1 MLVHI
6 PDLLSPEEVLH
17 CRDSLLQQSWQ
28 DGRLTAGHIA
38 ATVKANQQLPRDNP
52 VAQQLGQ
59 LILDRLGQ
67 SAAFMSAALPL
78 KVLPPLF
85 NRYEAGAT
93 YGDHIDNAIFT
104 MPNSSM
110 KVRSD
115 VSTTVFLSEPDSYE
129 GGELVISDTYG
140 EQRVKLAAGDAIV
153 YPATSLHRVEA
164 VTQGVRVG
172 AFFWT
177 QSLVASNEQ
186 RHILHDLDEAIQ
198 QVLAEDPNSEAARR
212 LSGVYHNL
220 LRQWSQTA

>member
-1 MLVHI
+1 MLVQI
-6 PDLLSPEEVLH
+6 PNLLSAEEVAV
-17 CRDSLLQQSWQ
+17 CRELLLQQPWQ

-38 ATVKANQQLPRDNP
+38 AHVKTNQQLPRDNEA
-52 VAQQLGQ
+52 AQKIGQ
-59 LILDRLGQ
+59 LILDKLGQ
-67 SAAFMSAALPL
+67 SALFMSVALPL

-85 NRYEAGAT
+85 NRYENGTT

-104 MPNSSM
+104 MPGSSM

-115 VSTTVFLSEPDSYE
+115 VSTTVFLSEPDSYD
-129 GGELVISDTYG
+129 GGELVVSDTYG

-153 YPATSLHRVEA
+153 YPATSLHRVEP
-164 VTQGVRVG
+164 VTQGVRLG

-186 RHILHDLDEAIQ
+186 RQMLYDLDCSIQ
-198 QVLAEDPNSEAARR
+198 QVLSEDPKSEAGRR

-220 LRQWSQTA
+220 LRHWSTT

>member
-1 MLVHI
+1 MLLQI
-6 PDLLSPEEVLH
+6 PALLSVTEAAR
-17 CRDSLLQQSWQ
+17 CRALLEQQDWQ

-38 ATVKANQQLPRDNP
+38 QYVKTNQQLPRDN
-52 VAQQLGQ
+52 VAAQQVGQ
-59 LILDRLGQ
+59 LILEKLAQ
-67 SAAFMSAALPL
+67 NPLFMSVALPL

-85 NRYEAGAT
+85 NRYEGGTT

-104 MPNSSM
+104 MPHTGD

-115 VSTTVFLSEPDSYE
+115 VSTTVFLSDADAYE

-140 EQRVKLAAGDAIV
+140 EQRVKLNAGDAIV
-153 YPATSLHRVEA
+153 YPATSLHRVEP
-164 VTQGVRVG
+164 VTAGTRIG

-186 RHILHDLDEAIQ
+186 RQILYDLDVAIQ
-198 QVLAEDPNSEAARR
+198 QVLQVDAKSEAGRR

-220 LRQWSQTA
+220 LRQWSHT